1 MHAADSASCYCW
13 LVFWVRSRLMLIGV
27 LTVAAC
33 GGGGA
38 SKSPVGTHSFD
49 LTTALTVTPRPPG
62 GGYWP
67 DFPTSHASTLVFDAD
82 AHLVFLGSNGQVVA
96 ADVVTEGQRHRT
108 TAPVTLPIS
117 FNPSCNRLGSV
128 TYDEL
133 SFTVS
138 GGALTGTARGSAQYQ
153 TGDQAFLAD
162 LTATLAGAPDDTPP
176 RLDAPTADVDP
187 LAPPT
192 LRPSEPLPPTASV
205 TLAGS
210 TGDTIALMAAS
221 VQGAGAGQVVTSFS
235 VPGKALRP
243 GSTYSVQVAGVSD
256 FAGHAAAG
264 VAPFTTRAAPPLV
277 PEDGFES
284 ATAPTLGGAG
294 VLRGEPLMPI
304 AGTTSLI
311 LNTGVGGGF
320 GFLPYMLGPSLAVR
334 LTVSPGD
341 TVVRFERRIA
351 AVYDLTMARFY
362 GTVSLASPGGTI
374 ATGPALEATGLT
386 KVTLPRDGDLYLSAV
401 ETISIP
407 LPPDAAGE
415 LLFEIEGQT
424 SGCGLPPPP
433 TALIIDDLRVE

>member
-1 MHAADSASCYCW
+1 MFEVC
-13 LVFWVRSRLMLIGV
+13 SRLLLIGV
-27 LTVAAC
+27 LTLAAC

-38 SKSPVGTHSFD
+38 SKPPVGTNAFD
-49 LTTALTVTPRPPG
+49 VTAALTVTPRPPG

-67 DFPTSHASTLVFDAD
+67 DFPTSHAFTLVFDAD
-82 AHLVFLGSNGQVVA
+82 AQLVFVGANGQVAAAGVA
-96 ADVVTEGQRHRT
+96 PEGETHRT
-108 TAPVTLPIS
+108 TGPVTLPIA
-117 FNPSCNRLGSV
+117 FNPSCNRLGSL
-128 TYDEL
+128 TFDEL

-138 GGALTGTARGSAQYQ
+138 GGALTGTARGSAQYV
-153 TGDQAFLAD
+153 TGDQGFLAD
-162 LTATLAGAPDDTPP
+162 LTATLAGASDATPP
-176 RLDAPTADVDP
+176 RFDAPTADVDP

-192 LRPSEPLPPTASV
+192 LRPSEPLPPAATV

-210 TGDTIALMAAS
+210 SGDAIVLTAAT
-221 VQGAGAGQVVTSFS
+221 VQGAGAAKVVTSFA
-235 VPGKALRP
+235 VPGTALRP

-277 PEDGFES
+277 AEDGFES
-284 ATAPTLGGAG
+284 VTTPTLGGAG
-294 VLRGEPLMPI
+294 VLRGEPLTPI

-334 LTVSPGD
+334 LAVSPGD
-341 TVVRFERRIA
+341 TVVRFERRLA
-351 AVYDLTMARFY
+351 SVYELTTARFY
-362 GTVSLASPGGTI
+362 GAVRLASPGATI

-407 LPPDAAGE
+407 LPPDATGE
-415 LLFEIEGQT
+415 LLFEIAGQT

-433 TALIIDDLRVE
+433 TALIVDGLRVE